1 MARVR
6 RQNVILT
13 IKDED
18 IKHYLNLGYK
28 VIDDN
33 NNVIA
38 GEEPDYKQL
47 YFQEREKNIALEN
60 ELKQYRTFKELGD
73 VTPVV
78 DEPVEKEP
86 VEEPKPKRRSRKS
99 KEEAQ
104 EG

>member
-1 MARVR
+1 MAKVR
-6 RQNVILT
+6 RQNVVLT
-13 IKDED
+13 IEDAD

-47 YFQEREKNIALEN
+47 YFQEKEKNTALEN
-60 ELKQYRTFKELGD
+60 ELKQYQSLKELGN
-73 VTPVV
+73 VAPSEE
-78 DEPVEKEP
+78 EPVEEP
-86 VEEPKPKRRSRKS
+86 KPEEPKPKRRSRKS

>member
-6 RQNVILT
+6 RQNVVLT
-13 IKDED
+13 IKDDD
-18 IKHYLNLGYK
+18 IQHYLNLGYK
-28 VIDDN
+28 VIDEN

-47 YFQEREKNIALEN
+47 YFQEREKNIALEAKLQ
-60 ELKQYRTFKELGD
+60 EYETIRQLGD
-73 VTPVV
+73 VAPSE
-78 DEPVEKEP
+78 EPVEEKP
-86 VEEPKPKRRSRKS
+86 VEEPKPKRRSRKT